1 MSIFSFEN
9 SFADTLPETH
19 CLFSLSTLEKYTS
32 PNVPRTRH
40 FASLPLVGNMYKI
53 VCVYFFLFQINKN
66 DRNNFFNEL
75 AMIASI
81 GAMLKRTI
89 SQNTIACMCILRST
103 SFVFNISLTQL
114 HCGKMC

>member
-32 PNVPRTRH
+32 PNV
-40 FASLPLVGNMYKI
+40 PLVGNMYKI

-81 GAMLKRTI
+81 GVMLKRTI
-89 SQNTIACMCILRST
+89 SQNTIACVCILRST
-103 SFVFNISLTQL
+103 SFAFNISLTQL